1 MRNWTDRINQI
12 NRSYR
17 IAQSF
22 QGFRTDPNYPD
33 RPELTCSLYT
43 SSEIPT
49 LPYPPHIRVF
59 IKIYNNL
66 IIYT

>member
-1 MRNWTDRINQI
+1 MRNWTDRINRI

-17 IAQSF
+17 IVQSF

-43 SSEIPT
+43 SWRH
-49 LPYPPHIRVF
+49 LHYPIR
-59 IKIYNNL
+59 L
-66 IIYT
+66 T